1 MFTTDAARIADY
13 EARGWWAGTT
23 VDAMFQQTAAAAP
36 DALALIDPP
45 NRPLLDGQPQ
55 ERLTWAQVRDRVER
69 MAAALLAAG
78 LVKDDVICVQLPNT
92 TDAVILFLA
101 AARLGLIISPVVMQ
115 YREHELSH
123 IFDLTTPKAFIT
135 VPTFHKHDHAAMAAG
150 LLASRPGLRLLL
162 LATSAEGT
170 DREADLRAAMA
181 AADPAPVAAHVA
193 ANPTAGGEVL
203 TICWTSGTES
213 RSKGVP
219 RDHNHWV
226 LNARIVAEAAGM
238 RDGDVL
244 LNPFPLVNI
253 GSIGG
258 QVMPWLL
265 LRGRLVLHHPFDLP
279 LFLAQAA
286 AERVTYTIAPPAVL
300 TALLKQPDLMRGT
313 DLSALRAIGSGSAP
327 LSPWLIEGWKEQH
340 GIEIC
345 NIFGSNEG
353 ASLFSSPGD
362 VPDPTERARYFPRFG
377 AAGQDFDSIVHRV
390 IRTRLADPDTGE
402 EITVPGRPGELR
414 ITGAAT
420 FSGYWRSPH
429 LTAAAFDDQGWYR
442 TGDLFEIAG
451 TGALSRFYRFVG
463 RCKEIIVRG
472 GVNISPAELDEL
484 LTGLP
489 QAREAATVGI
499 PDPDLGERVAVAL
512 VPRDGAE
519 PTLAD
524 VLDWLKRADVAVFK
538 RPERL
543 VLLPVLPRNAMNKV
557 QRDQLRAQVLAALDA
572 A

>member
-1 MFTTDAARIADY
+1 MFCTDAARIADY
-13 EARGWWAGTT
+13 EGRGWWMGIT
-23 VDAMFQQTAAAAP
+23 VDALFQETAAQCG
-36 DALALIDPP
+36 DALALVDPV
-45 NRPLLDGQPQ
+45 NRQQLDGQAP
-55 ERLTWAQVRDRVER
+55 ERLSWAEIRDRVER
-69 MAAALLAAG
+69 MAAALLDQG
-78 LVKDDVICVQLPNT
+78 LRKDDIVCVQLPNT
-92 TDAVILFLA
+92 ADAVILFLA
-101 AARLGLIISPVVMQ
+101 ASRLGLIVSPVVMQ

-123 IFDLTTPKAFIT
+123 ILDRTGAVAFIT
-135 VPTFHKHDHAAMAAG
+135 IPMFHRHDHAAMGAG
-150 LLASRPGLRLLL
+150 LLASRPGTRLLTL
-162 LATSAEGT
+162 GPASQGV
-170 DREADLRAAMA
+170 DLRAAMEA
-181 AADPAPVAAHVA
+181 TDPAQVAPYIAAH
-193 ANPTAGGEVL
+193 PTAAGEVL

-213 RSKGVP
+213 RPKGVP

-226 LNARIVAEAAGM
+226 LNARIVAEAGGM

-265 LRGRLVLHHPFDLP
+265 LRGRMVLHHPFDLP
-279 LFLAQAA
+279 LFLTQIAD
-286 AERVTYTIAPPAVL
+286 EGVTYTIAPPAIL
-300 TALLKQPDLMRGT
+300 TALLKQPELLRHT
-313 DLSALRAIGSGSAP
+313 DLSRLRAIGSGSAP
-327 LSPWLIEGWKEQH
+327 LSPWLIQGWLDQH
-340 GIEIC
+340 NIQIC

-353 ASLFSSPGD
+353 ASLFSGPGD

-377 AAGQDFDSIVHRV
+377 AAGQDFTGIIHRV
-390 IRTRLADPDTGE
+390 VRTRLVDPDSGQ
-402 EITVPGRPGELR
+402 EITMPGRPGELR

-420 FSGYWRSPH
+420 FSGYWRSPE
-429 LTAAAFDDQGWYR
+429 LTAAAFDDQGWFR

-451 TGALSRFYRFVG
+451 EGALSRFYRFVG

-472 GVNISPAELDEL
+472 GVNISPAELDDL

-499 PDPDLGERVAVAL
+499 PDPDLGERIAVAL

-519 PTLAD
+519 PTLQD
-524 VLDWLKRADVAVFK
+524 VVDWLKRADVAVFK

-543 VLLPVLPRNAMNKV
+543 VLLPALPRNAMNKV
-557 QRDQLRAQVLAALDA
+557 QRDQLRKQVMAALDA

>member
-1 MFTTDAARIADY
+1 MFRTDAARIEDY
-13 EARGWWAGTT
+13 EARGWWEGIS
-23 VDAMFQQTAAAAP
+23 VDDLFQRTAALAP
-36 DALALIDPP
+36 HDLALIDPS
-45 NRPLLDGQPQ
+45 NRMQLDGQAP
-55 ERLTWAQVRDRVER
+55 ERLSWADICDRVER
-69 MAAALLAAG
+69 LAATLLVQG
-78 LVKDDVICVQLPNT
+78 LRKDDIVCVQLPNT
-92 TDAVILFLA
+92 ADAVILFLA
-101 AARLGLIISPVVMQ
+101 AARLGLIVSPVVMQ

-123 IFDLTTPKAFIT
+123 ILDRTGAVAFIT
-135 VPTFHKHDHAAMAAG
+135 IPTFHRHGHAAMGAG
-150 LLASRPGLRLLL
+150 LAATRPGLRLLTMGPAPQ
-162 LATSAEGT
+162 AT
-170 DREADLRAAMA
+170 DLRAAAA
-181 AADPAPVAAHVA
+181 AADPSIVAPHIAAH
-193 ANPTAGGEVL
+193 PTAGGEVL

-213 RSKGVP
+213 RPKGVP

-226 LNARIVAEAAGM
+226 LNARIVAEAGGM

-265 LRGRLVLHHPFDLP
+265 LRGRMVLHHPFDLA
-279 LFLAQAA
+279 LFLAQIAE
-286 AERVTYTIAPPAVL
+286 ERVTYTIAPPAIL
-300 TALLKQPDLMRGT
+300 TALLKQPELVRHT
-313 DLSALRAIGSGSAP
+313 DLSSLRAIGSGSAP
-327 LSPWLIEGWKEQH
+327 LSPWLIQGWLDQH
-340 GIEIC
+340 NIQIC

-353 ASLFSSPGD
+353 ASLFSSAAD

-377 AAGQDFDSIVHRV
+377 AAGQDFTGIIHRV
-390 IRTRLADPDTGE
+390 VRTRLVDPDSGV
-402 EITVPGRPGELR
+402 EITEPGRPGELR

-420 FSGYWRSPH
+420 FSGYWQSPD
-429 LTAAAFDDQGWYR
+429 LTAAAFDEDGWFR

-451 TGALSRFYRFVG
+451 PGPLSRFYRFVG

-472 GVNISPAELDEL
+472 GVNISPAELDDL

-499 PDPDLGERVAVAL
+499 PDADLGERIAVAL

-519 PTLAD
+519 PTLQD
-524 VLDWLKRADVAVFK
+524 VVDWLKRADVAVFK

-543 VLLPVLPRNAMNKV
+543 VLLPSLPRNAMNKV
-557 QRDQLRAQVLAALDA
+557 QRDQLRVQVLAALDA